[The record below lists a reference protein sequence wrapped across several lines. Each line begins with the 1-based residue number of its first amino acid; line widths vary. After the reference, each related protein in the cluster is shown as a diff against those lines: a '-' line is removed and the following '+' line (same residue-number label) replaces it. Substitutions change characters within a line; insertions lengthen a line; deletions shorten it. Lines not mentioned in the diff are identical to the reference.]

1 MCKSIS
7 TKEQRKVEVYRIH
20 IATEMDF
27 NRRDYEEDGGG
38 VHVGG
43 ELQLF
48 LIRNE
53 KPRIFKKRKK

>member
-1 MCKSIS
+1 MKQMGVC
-7 TKEQRKVEVYRIH
+7 
-20 IATEMDF
+20 
-27 NRRDYEEDGGG
+27 

-53 KPRIFKKRKK
+53 KPRIFEKEEKIDKQDIKRTDNERSR